1 MSNQENNT
9 AQNSVLNTIHKVEG
23 FDPAAYAVPYVD
35 LNTGETRKRL
45 PVMAQMAWFR
55 LVYREGKIAVSVTP
69 GKDCFVATARV
80 YPSYKDP
87 ADSYLAEATASR
99 TFDPSKPSVSP
110 REWAQTAAVG
120 IALRNAGFGLQ
131 FGAAGDDFLNL
142 APNELGITVDPIPA
156 GVPQEAAPTPDGS
169 ATGTAPVAVPAEP
182 PEPKRELT
190 PDVKYN
196 SELVARLINTL
207 MRMGKKSVAQKIVYS
222 AFESI
227 KAKKKD
233 MEPLEVFIH
242 AVENVK
248 PKLEVKS
255 RRVGGATYQVP
266 VEVPNERQT
275 ALAIRWITT
284 YSQAKKGKSM
294 VDALASELLDAFD
307 NTGASV
313 KKKEDTQKMAQANKA
328 FAHYRW

>member
-1 MSNQENNT
+1 MSNQENTT

-23 FDPAAYAVPYVD
+23 FDPAAYAVPYTD

-99 TFDPSKPSVSP
+99 SYDPSKPSVSP

-142 APNELGITVDPIPA
+142 APNELGITIDPIPTGA
-156 GVPQEAAPTPDGS
+156 GMESISTPEAPDTTTTSAPEPVQPS
-169 ATGTAPVAVPAEP
+169 A
-182 PEPKRELT
+182 PKRELT
-190 PDVKYN
+190 PEEKFIQASSVLWPTKKHAGRTLGQVMQLDPSAMEWLANRYDRNPEASAAAKYMCEYALN
-196 SELVARLINTL
+196 H
-207 MRMGKKSVAQKIVYS
+207 Q
-222 AFESI
+222 
-227 KAKKKD
+227 
-233 MEPLEVFIH
+233 
-242 AVENVK
+242 
-248 PKLEVKS
+248 
-255 RRVGGATYQVP
+255 GA
-266 VEVPNERQT
+266 
-275 ALAIRWITT
+275 
-284 YSQAKKGKSM
+284 
-294 VDALASELLDAFD
+294 
-307 NTGASV
+307 
-313 KKKEDTQKMAQANKA
+313 
-328 FAHYRW
+328 